1 VREQYSVLIVD
12 DNKLIC
18 WGLEKVISAHD
29 LLVTTVLNGGEAIA
43 EIRRTSYDAAFV
55 DVNLPDI
62 SGFELLRKIKNL
74 SPGIRVIIM
83 TADNTDD
90 NRRKAMESGAVS
102 FMGKPFSTHEIRA
115 VLRDLVGIVKPGS
128 IT

>member
-1 VREQYSVLIVD
+1 VREKYSVLIVD

-18 WGLEKVISAHD
+18 WGLEKVVSTQGM
-29 LLVTTVLNGGEAIA
+29 LVKTVITGGEAIA
-43 EIRRTSYDAAFV
+43 EVRRTWYDAAFV
-55 DVNLPDI
+55 DVHLPDI
-62 SGFELLRKIKNL
+62 SGFELLEKMKDL
-74 SPGIRVIIM
+74 SPGTRVIMM

-90 NRRKAMESGAVS
+90 NRRRAMQSGAAS
-102 FMGKPFSTHEIRA
+102 FMGKPFSNHEIRE